1 MQLIILFMKKI
12 NIILNGENYQID
24 ENINILKLICLLELD
39 PKKIAIEKDFEIIT
53 NVDYDKIILNENC
66 KIEIV
71 HFIGGG

>member
-1 MQLIILFMKKI
+1 MKKI

>member
-1 MQLIILFMKKI
+1 MKKI

-24 ENINILKLICLLELD
+24 ENINILQLICSLELD

-53 NVDYDKIILNENC
+53 NIDYDKIILNENC